1 MSAPRRKRLADRSRT
16 AATNFCA
23 RRAAA
28 GRRVAKL
35 GAVGQAFAGRDGLP
49 GAMTEGPGEM
59 VGKRDLQGS
68 FGPSRGVRLSY
79 SLKPCSDTARWGTP
93 GAARLLRSAWRP
105 RTAARQHARRASAA
119 SVTNLNIYERSA
131 AVRSDGEHSNPPL
144 MLQPSCSH
152 LAAISQRA
160 CACCANAAQGASCT
174 LARYVIRV
182 GCPEPLARP
191 RTRCNTSCM
200 LCILHDARRVCML
213 RARPQMVGQKSKE
226 LLAVFKKADK
236 KGGDLRAVW
245 DALKEAPCSWG
256 NAQRQ
261 YKAWRG
267 DAAVAAEPR
276 VPAAARPTPAA
287 KPAGVAAASTLLRTK
302 AEIGQKT
309 RATSRQVAVDEQN
322 KVRWEAQKKTAARQL
337 SHCATT
343 EAPHNKTYMYV
354 HHRLKLF
361 SFHQPN
367 LA

>member
-1 MSAPRRKRLADRSRT
+1 
-16 AATNFCA
+16 
-23 RRAAA
+23 
-28 GRRVAKL
+28 
-35 GAVGQAFAGRDGLP
+35 
-49 GAMTEGPGEM
+49 
-59 VGKRDLQGS
+59 
-68 FGPSRGVRLSY
+68 
-79 SLKPCSDTARWGTP
+79 
-93 GAARLLRSAWRP
+93 
-105 RTAARQHARRASAA
+105 
-119 SVTNLNIYERSA
+119 
-131 AVRSDGEHSNPPL
+131 
-144 MLQPSCSH
+144 
-152 LAAISQRA
+152 
-160 CACCANAAQGASCT
+160 
-174 LARYVIRV
+174 
-182 GCPEPLARP
+182 
-191 RTRCNTSCM
+191 
-200 LCILHDARRVCML
+200 ML

-361 SFHQPN
+361 SFHKPN